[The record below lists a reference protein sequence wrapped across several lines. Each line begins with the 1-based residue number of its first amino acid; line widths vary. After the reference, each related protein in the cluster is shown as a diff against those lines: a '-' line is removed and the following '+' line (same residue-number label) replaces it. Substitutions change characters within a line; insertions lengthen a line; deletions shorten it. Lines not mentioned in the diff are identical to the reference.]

1 MNSGLD
7 ALKNRGRGERKKPIP
22 PPRHSPRETPV
33 MLPEPG
39 PQHNADAIADG
50 DETAVATPTQKTL
63 PNETTVVVDQQA
75 PTTGEASLAVTAEAQ
90 SAVAPTGS
98 GSESEPIAPTPE
110 SAAAHAPAPADKPI
124 SHSNVV
130 TEELKKKTISVGQGE
145 EDFLRQ
151 VVVAGM
157 LGKVDANQSATIR
170 LALRRLQAEMTPEQ
184 VAEEIRRG
192 IVKSGEGGRPR
203 F

>member
-39 PQHNADAIADG
+39 PQHNADGVGAD
-50 DETAVATPTQKTL
+50 TAVASPTQKTL

-75 PTTGEASLAVTAEAQ
+75 PMTGEASPATTAAAQ

-110 SAAAHAPAPADKPI
+110 SAAAHAPAPAGKPI
-124 SHSNVV
+124 AHSNVL